1 MPAINTEN
9 YRITADRFSDG
20 TVKLTVLSGGTWSP
34 LGVLN
39 LPSDPDVLPTVIE
52 LLKVFVPA
60 KAKQAT
66 PTTATTAQA
75 TPTKRNKN
83 GNR

>member
-1 MPAINTEN
+1 MAAINTEN
-9 YRITADRFSDG
+9 YRITADKYSDG

-39 LPSDPDVLPTVIE
+39 LPADPDVLPTVID
-52 LLKVFVPA
+52 LLKVFLPA
-60 KAKQAT
+60 PKKPEPAKQASA
-66 PTTATTAQA
+66 PSSPKQGA
-75 TPTKRNKN
+75 RKN

>member
-39 LPSDPDVLPTVIE
+39 LPADPDVLPTVIE

-60 KAKQAT
+60 KAK

-75 TPTKRNKN
+75 TPTKRSKN